1 MRLADLDILVVDDH
15 EAMRTLLLRVLNRA
29 GVPRLRAAE
38 SGAQALAMLA
48 ERPANLILADQTMPG
63 MDGAAFIRAV
73 RAEPAFAAARVIMV
87 TGRTEAAQAAA
98 ARQAG
103 ADAVLIKP
111 VTPRALLETI
121 DAVFAQS

>member
-29 GVPRLRAAE
+29 GVPRLRAAAD
-38 SGAQALAMLA
+38 GAEGLARLE
-48 ERPANLILADQTMPG
+48 ERAANLILVDQTMPG
-63 MDGAAFIRAV
+63 MDGSAFIRAV
-73 RAEPAFAAARVIMV
+73 RADARHAGARIITITGRSEAAQTAAAR
-87 TGRTEAAQAAA
+87 A
-98 ARQAG
+98 AG

-111 VTPRALLETI
+111 VTPRALLEAI